1 MHSEGSALGGYRT
14 NKSDER
20 GGVMKK
26 IMILIVLVCMSSIS
40 YAQTKGQIAKEIK
53 KYSNNIGFI
62 QVSQKEKL
70 KKQFPMCDEFLDVHW
85 FKKQPNKLQRGW
97 KKYTTAFDY
106 KYDSDIGQY
115 VKKKQET
122 LIYELVEIQ
131 EDGHAEYYG
140 IYFIRRAFPKTWKQ
154 VIQNMTITGNNK
166 QFTFHYK
173 GKKYD
178 ASKFKFKMAD
188 NYLNICVAKPD
199 NKIALFYE
207 MRRANKV
214 LSDEEIK
221 DYFYA
226 IKRDIPDMNYSNS
239 MVIDAIHSAIISD
252 INNDNILDFLW
263 NREMWIYSVNKKF
276 YKTIPKREW
285 KKNHVKR
292 TYVYPPTNQQCIIKE
307 NYKNNKEYFYTDGN
321 SLYFTE
327 YGQNCNLTKLT
338 TQQIKEGK

>member
-1 MHSEGSALGGYRT
+1 
-14 NKSDER
+14 
-20 GGVMKK
+20 MKRL
-26 IMILIVLVCMSSIS
+26 MILIVLVCMSSIL
-40 YAQTKGQIAKEIK
+40 YAQTKEQIAQEIK
-53 KYSNNIGFI
+53 KYSNNIGFL
-62 QVSQKEKL
+62 QGSQKEKL

-97 KKYTTAFDY
+97 RKYTTAFDY

-188 NYLNICVAKPD
+188 NYLNICVVKPD

-207 MRRANKV
+207 MKLADRV
-214 LSDEEIK
+214 LSDEEQNVLVTKI
-221 DYFYA
+221 
-226 IKRDIPDMNYSNS
+226 
-239 MVIDAIHSAIISD
+239 SA
-252 INNDNILDFLW
+252 
-263 NREMWIYSVNKKF
+263 NKLE
-276 YKTIPKREW
+276 YK
-285 KKNHVKR
+285 
-292 TYVYPPTNQQCIIKE
+292 
-307 NYKNNKEYFYTDGN
+307 KEYFK
-321 SLYFTE
+321 YFTPIDINKDNIIDLQSISRPSGYYSVQQTYYE
-327 YGQNCNLTKLT
+327 SHREKYGIPEMKYVFPPKNLTCTVTLDNSFFYICEQSLFFQDVSHRKKITICNLTQLT
-338 TQQIKEGK
+338 TQKGEK